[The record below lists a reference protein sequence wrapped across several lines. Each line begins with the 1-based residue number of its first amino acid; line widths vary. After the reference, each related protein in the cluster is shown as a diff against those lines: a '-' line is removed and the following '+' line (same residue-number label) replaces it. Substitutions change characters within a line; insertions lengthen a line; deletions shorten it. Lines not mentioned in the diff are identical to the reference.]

1 MLPQRV
7 MLSTEALFQEI
18 GGEGVILNL
27 TSASYFGLDD
37 VGTRLWQLLQ
47 ADPSLPAAF
56 ATLLGEYEVEAPQ
69 LEQDIL
75 QLLRELTE
83 AGLASVE

>member
-1 MLPQRV
+1 MLPRRV
-7 MLSTEALFQEI
+7 TLSTEALFQEI

-27 TSASYFGLDD
+27 TSASYFGLDE

-47 ADPSLPAAF
+47 DNPSLHAAVE
-56 ATLLGEYEVEAPQ
+56 TLLVEYDVGVEQ

-75 QLLRELTE
+75 QLLSQLSE
-83 AGLASVE
+83 AGLARVE

>member
-27 TSASYFGLDD
+27 TSASYFGLDE

-47 ADPSLPAAF
+47 ANPSLHAAF
-56 ATLLGEYEVEAPQ
+56 ETLLDEYEVEAQQ

-75 QLLRELTE
+75 QLLTQLSN

>member
-1 MLPQRV
+1 MLPRRV
-7 MLSTEALFQEI
+7 MLSTDALFQVI

-27 TSASYFGLDD
+27 TSASYFGLDE
-37 VGTRLWQLLQ
+37 VGARLWQLLHEN
-47 ADPSLPAAF
+47 PSLPAAF
-56 ATLLGEYEVEAPQ
+56 ETLLDEYEVEAPQ

-75 QLLRELTE
+75 QLLSQLSE